1 MTDWIRASA
10 AQIARGIGARE
21 VSSEE
26 VVRACLERIEAVN
39 PKLNAVVQTTGDAAL
54 ARARAADAALARGDV
69 WGPLHGVP
77 MTIKD
82 SLATAGVVT
91 AAGTPGLADHVPER
105 DATVVARLR
114 AAGAILLGKTNVPEV
129 TLRFITD
136 NHVYGRTN
144 NPWDLERT
152 PAGSSGGAAAIVAAC
167 GSPFDIGSDTGGSI
181 RVPAHFC
188 GIAGL
193 KPTAGRVPRTGHIP
207 FLEFGPLEASTQLGP
222 LARRVEDLMLILSI
236 IAGPDG
242 VDPTVVPMPL
252 PDPAPVEIARLR
264 VACYGDIGLQPPP
277 TAETLGVVHAAT
289 RALAEAGA
297 GVHEAAPPGVET
309 ATTFWRELFCADGGA
324 GVRDLLRRLGT
335 KAMHPFLA
343 WTQQDADLPTSEFSR
358 RLTRWSQLR
367 SDCLAFVQDY
377 DVIVCPVTA
386 MPAVR
391 HDEPTPFYY
400 TYLYNLLGWPAAVVR
415 CGTSP
420 EGLPIGVHIVAR
432 PWREDVALAV
442 AAFLEETFGGWREPA
457 L

>member
-1 MTDWIRASA
+1 MADWIRASA
-10 AQIARGIGARE
+10 TQMARAIRARR

-26 VVRACLERIEAVN
+26 VVRACLERIDAVN
-39 PKLNAVVQTTGDAAL
+39 PRLNAVVQLPREAAL
-54 ARARAADAALARGDV
+54 ARARAADAALADGVV

-82 SLATAGVVT
+82 SFDTAGVVT
-91 AAGTPGLADHVPER
+91 TAGTTGLAGHIPDR

-114 AAGAILLGKTNVPEV
+114 AAGAILLGKTNVPEI

-136 NHVYGRTN
+136 NRVYGRTN
-144 NPWDLERT
+144 NPYDLDRI

-167 GSPFDIGSDTGGSI
+167 GSPFDVGSDTGGSV

-188 GIAGL
+188 GITGL

-207 FLEFGPLEASTQLGP
+207 FLEFGPGEASTQVGP
-222 LARRVEDLMLILSI
+222 LARRVEDLSLILSL

-252 PDPAPVEIARLR
+252 PDPASVDLTQLR
-264 VACYGDIGLQPPP
+264 VAWYTDLGLEPPP
-277 TAETLGVVHAAT
+277 TAETVGAVKAAV
-289 RALAEAGA
+289 RALAERGA
-297 GVHEAAPPGVET
+297 RVSEATPPGAET
-309 ATTFWRELFCADGGA
+309 ATSFWREIFCADGGA
-324 GVRDLLRRLGT
+324 GVRDRLQELGT
-335 KAMHPFLA
+335 REMHPLLA
-343 WTQQDADLPTSEFSR
+343 WTQQGEDLPASAYNR
-358 RLTRWSQLR
+358 LLTRWNHLR
-367 SDCLAFVQDY
+367 RDCVAFVQPY
-377 DVIVCPVTA
+377 DAIVCPVTA
-386 MPAVR
+386 MPAIR
-391 HDEPTPFYY
+391 HGEPTPFYY

-415 CGTSP
+415 CATSP
-420 EGLPIGVHIVAR
+420 EGLPIGVQIVAQ